1 MYRAGVES
9 ILGINRRGDTIT
21 LAPRIPGSWH
31 GFEATIV
38 IGNAEY
44 RIAVSRQPG
53 RSPMAHFNGE
63 PIFPSDGGFAVPILK
78 DGKHM
83 LAVALGHNV

>member
-9 ILGINRRGDTIT
+9 ILGINRLGDTIT
-21 LAPRIPGSWH
+21 LAPHIPGSWP

-44 RIAVSRQPG
+44 HIAVTRQSG
-53 RSPMAHFNGE
+53 RSPLAHFNGE
-63 PIFPSDGGFAVPILK
+63 PILPSDGGFAVPVLK
-78 DGKHM
+78 DGKHV
-83 LAVALGHNV
+83 LAVALGHDA